1 MGMRDESWCNGCGTS
16 VPYSEA
22 EENYCGE
29 CGETNGRNDILSYI
43 KDKFLEHQVAL
54 ESISESMWDNSDRD
68 YHEGASEALE
78 HILAKFGANN
88 G

>member
-16 VPYSEA
+16 VPYSNA
-22 EENYCGE
+22 EENYCGD

-43 KDKFLEHQVAL
+43 QSLVDELNHEVYEKNMEFDSDDIDYIEGQVEVL
-54 ESISESMWDNSDRD
+54 K
-68 YHEGASEALE
+68 